1 MSINVKL
8 KYLRIAPR
16 KVRLVADLI
25 RGKKLEE
32 AQTILNFTIK
42 RASDPLLK
50 LLKQAGADAKNN
62 FQMEP
67 SNLFISKITVNEG
80 PKYKKWEPRARGQ
93 AYEIQEKTS
102 HIEIILD
109 EILKKAKK
117 KSSRPAKAKTKG
129 VEEDSF
135 FSTSAKASVAEEA
148 LKPEAEE
155 KISKPEKMKTRPEK
169 EMAKPRTVK
178 GLRKIFQRK
187 VF

>member
-42 RASDPLLK
+42 KASNPLLK
-50 LLKQAGADAKNN
+50 LLKQAGANAQNN
-62 FQMEP
+62 FQIEP
-67 SNLFISKITVNEG
+67 SNLFISKIMVNEG

-102 HIEIILD
+102 HIEIIFD
-109 EILKKAKK
+109 EIVKEAKK
-117 KSSRPAKAKTKG
+117 KRGLPVK
-129 VEEDSF
+129 EQ
-135 FSTSAKASVAEEA
+135 ASVVKEDKSSFPPSVVKEA
-148 LKPEAEE
+148 LKPETEE

-169 EMAKPRTVK
+169 EMARPRTVK

>member
-1 MSINVKL
+1 MLITVKL

-32 AQTILNFTIK
+32 AQAILNFTIK
-42 RASDPLLK
+42 KASDPLLK
-50 LLKQAGADAKNN
+50 LLKQAGANAKNN
-62 FQMEP
+62 FQIEP
-67 SNLFISKITVNEG
+67 SNLFISKIMVNEG

-109 EILKKAKK
+109 EIVKEAKK
-117 KSSRPAKAKTKG
+117 KSSRPAKAQ
-129 VEEDSF
+129 
-135 FSTSAKASVAEEA
+135 AEEVKTA

-155 KISKPEKMKTRPEK
+155 KISKPEKMKARPEK

>member
-1 MSINVKL
+1 MSVNVKL

-42 RASDPLLK
+42 GASNPLLK

-67 SNLFISKITVNEG
+67 SNLFISKITVNGG
-80 PKYKKWEPRARGQ
+80 PKYRKWEPRARGQ

-109 EILKKAKK
+109 EIVKKAKK
-117 KSSRPAKAKTKG
+117 KRSLPVKAQT
-129 VEEDSF
+129 EEVKE
-135 FSTSAKASVAEEA
+135 T

-169 EMAKPRTVK
+169 EIAKPRTVK
-178 GLRKIFQRK
+178 GLRKIFQHK